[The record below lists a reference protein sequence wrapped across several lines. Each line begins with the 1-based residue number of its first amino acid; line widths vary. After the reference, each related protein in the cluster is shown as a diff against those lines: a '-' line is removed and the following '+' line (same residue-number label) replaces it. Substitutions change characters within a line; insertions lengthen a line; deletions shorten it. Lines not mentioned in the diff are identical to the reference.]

1 MISKTQ
7 AGSHDQ
13 PVDFRAYAVNLVF
26 KEFKDNWPR
35 KFLSIWKT
43 PEEMTASKKQWMKSF
58 QTTGWLTPEL
68 FQIGL
73 TEVKRE
79 QWPPDNPAEF
89 LKYCHV
95 QPRSVGAP
103 EPLVAFRKAL
113 MNCHAQNDMPRWG
126 HKCVYWAAVR
136 TGLSEL
142 CVKGEALR
150 EQFYDNYAHALDEH
164 QALGRSKV
172 HFFASS
178 ICYLPWADFHNLFY
192 KFFIIAVMGVGYNDL
207 FTLLFLKHVNTPN
220 K

>member
-164 QALGRSKV
+164 QALGPMPVAMLPKQRELPTV
-172 HFFASS
+172 EERTLAAEWLHS
-178 ICYLPWADFHNLFY
+178 IKGAL
-192 KFFIIAVMGVGYNDL
+192 
-207 FTLLFLKHVNTPN
+207 
-220 K
+220 